1 MIDTWATCRPSATA
15 GNPSVTRSA
24 SYGHPRPS
32 WSIWSPC
39 SPREPHLTGRYHP
52 MGIQMN
58 KVVEGKLTCWALCEQ
73 GRWWGLVTYRIRFGP
88 HEKAVT
94 HWVPAWVLR
103 PHEGQGESAT
113 QGARQRRRRS

>member
-1 MIDTWATCRPSATA
+1 MGDMQAIGYGGQPVRDAFRVVRPPATVLVDLVALF
-15 GNPSVTRSA
+15 
-24 SYGHPRPS
+24 
-32 WSIWSPC
+32 
-39 SPREPHLTGRYHP
+39 PREPHLTGRYHP